1 MTILYRRICTTSY
14 QKINQKENYTKNQKV
29 NDNIFCII
37 LLMAWIYN
45 KRDKCIPKML
55 QRVADRTLC

>member
-14 QKINQKENYTKNQKV
+14 QKKNQKNHTKNQKV
-29 NDNIFCII
+29 NEIVKHI
-37 LLMAWIYN
+37 LYNTAWIYN
-45 KRDKCIPKML
+45 KRDMCIPKML